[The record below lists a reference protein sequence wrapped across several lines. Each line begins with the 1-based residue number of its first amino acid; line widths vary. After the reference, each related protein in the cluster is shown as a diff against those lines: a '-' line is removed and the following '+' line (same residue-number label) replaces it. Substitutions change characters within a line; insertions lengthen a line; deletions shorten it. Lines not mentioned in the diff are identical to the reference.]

1 MDKKIWDNV
10 GKTIWRICI
19 SLTQGSAYEEIA
31 DLTMDP
37 IRDSIRNSIE
47 NPIRDVVIEITN
59 KMNNKQ
65 YEKTYNL
72 YE

>member
-19 SLTQGSAYEEIA
+19 SLTQSSAYEEIA